1 MLLVFCSSH
10 LLLSQIIIDH
20 TCTDIR
26 QIPQTAI
33 ENAKN
38 TLHIGYGHT
47 SHGSQITDGMSG
59 LIQFANNS
67 GKGLNL
73 PDDIFAFNNGG
84 TNGAL
89 DLEEG
94 DGYGNGWLDH
104 DCGYYPDW
112 VNETREYLDAPSH
125 SDVNVIMWSWCGQAS
140 HRSEQEMIDTYLA
153 PMTQL
158 EAEYPEV
165 TFVYMT
171 GHADGSGLQGNLH
184 QRNQQI
190 RTYCRQNG
198 KVLYD
203 FYNIECY
210 DPDGTYYGDQNVND
224 QCNYN
229 GGNWAIE
236 WQNSHTQGVDWYQC
250 GSAHSQPLNANQK
263 AYAAWW
269 LWARLAGWNGPV
281 EDDTAPSVPQNP
293 VATAI
298 SQTRIDLSWDASQ
311 DVESGVTGYRVYRQ
325 GSLLTTVS
333 QTLYSD
339 FGCAPGQTYA
349 YRISAVN
356 GAGLESEQSAIVQA
370 TTPADSEPP
379 SVPTGLTAVP
389 VSSSQI
395 DLSWSASVDNS
406 AVAGYSVYRNGE
418 EFTQVAQPFF
428 SDSALDPNTTYT
440 YRVLAFDAAGNRS
453 GPSSSATATTLAASQ
468 EQQTIK
474 LQSQEYVDD
483 SFIFAH
489 QPNSNYGNE
498 SYRSA
503 IDHFV
508 IKFNL
513 PAILSGK
520 QILSA
525 KIAFYVWNQQNYAE
539 NEYLNLYCIE
549 RQWEENQVTW
559 THATTNQA
567 WTLPGGDHDSTPCAQ
582 IPHQSGQQNWDHTF
596 YPPANITALVQQWV
610 DGSRENNGL
619 LVMNSG
625 QTQIG
630 FKASEYSADRRPY
643 LEITYTDAAITLSY
657 DLLAGW
663 NFLSVPLNRQDMSI
677 STLFPGHSSSDAYRY
692 NGDGYDQIST
702 VEPHQG
708 FWLKST
714 QNQTIEISG
723 QRSTQISCNL
733 QSGWNQIGSL
743 SVAADFSDP
752 LDDPD
757 QSVPACAYTYDPLLQ
772 SYYDVTIL
780 EPAKG
785 YWVYSYNDA
794 LLIIALGSPGPPAT
808 GSTLSKTPP
817 PPPQLTAIPQ
827 QPQKKPDSFRLYPN
841 YPNPFNPV
849 TTIQYD
855 LPVSET
861 IDLRIFNHLGEEI
874 DILVQGYQKAGRH
887 QITWH
892 ANRHPSGLYFYKLKY
907 KDRIQFGK
915 MLLIK

>member
-1 MLLVFCSSH
+1 MLLVFCSSR

-33 ENAKN
+33 ENAKT

-59 LIQFANNS
+59 LIQFANNG
-67 GKGLNL
+67 GKGLDL
-73 PDDIFAFNNGG
+73 PNDIFAFNNGG
-84 TNGAL
+84 TNNAL

-112 VNETREYLDAPSH
+112 VNETRQYLDAPSH

-158 EAEYPEV
+158 ETEYPDV

-190 RTYCRQNG
+190 RSYCQQNG

-203 FYNIECY
+203 FYDIECY
-210 DPDGTYYGDQNVND
+210 DPDGVYYGDQNVDD

-250 GSAHSQPLNANQK
+250 GSAHSHPLNANQK

-269 LWARLAGWNGPV
+269 LWARLAGWSGPV

-293 VATAI
+293 LATAI

-311 DVESGVTGYRVYRQ
+311 DAESGVTGYRIYRQ

-339 FGCAPGQTYA
+339 LSCTPGQTYA
-349 YRISAVN
+349 YRVSAVN
-356 GAGLESEQSAIVQA
+356 GAGLESEQSAIAQA
-370 TTPADSEPP
+370 TTLE
-379 SVPTGLTAVP
+379 T
-389 VSSSQI
+389 
-395 DLSWSASVDNS
+395 
-406 AVAGYSVYRNGE
+406 
-418 EFTQVAQPFF
+418 
-428 SDSALDPNTTYT
+428 
-440 YRVLAFDAAGNRS
+440 
-453 GPSSSATATTLAASQ
+453 SQ
-468 EQQTIK
+468 EQHTIK
-474 LQSQEYVDD
+474 LQSRNEVDD
-483 SFIFAH
+483 SFLFADH
-489 QPNSNYGNE
+489 PNSNYGGE

-508 IKFNL
+508 IRFNL

-539 NEYLNLYCIE
+539 NEYLNLYCID
-549 RQWEENQVTW
+549 RHWEEDQVTW
-559 THATTNQA
+559 THATTSQT
-567 WTLPGGDHDSTPCAQ
+567 WTLPGGDYDATPCAQ
-582 IPHQSGQQNWDHTF
+582 IPHQSGRENWDHTF
-596 YPPANITALVQQWV
+596 YPPAEITALVQQWV
-610 DGSRENNGL
+610 DGSRENHGL
-619 LVMNSG
+619 LVLNNG

-630 FKASEYSADRRPY
+630 FKASEYAADQRPY
-643 LEITYTDAAITLSY
+643 LEITYTDAAITLAY
-657 DLLAGW
+657 DLQTGW
-663 NFLSVPLNRQDMSI
+663 NLLSVPLNRQDMSI
-677 STLFPGHSSSDAYRY
+677 STLFPGHSSQDAYNY
-692 NGDGYDQIST
+692 NGETYDQIST
-702 VEPHQG
+702 VETNQG
-708 FWLKST
+708 FWLKT
-714 QNQTIEISG
+714 NQNQTIEISG
-723 QRSTQISCNL
+723 QHSTQISCNL

-743 SVAADFSDP
+743 SVPADFSDP
-752 LDDPD
+752 MDDPD
-757 QSVPACAYTYDPLLQ
+757 QSVPACAYTYDPLFQ
-772 SYYDVTIL
+772 NYYHVTIL

-785 YWVYSYNDA
+785 YWIYSYNDA
-794 LLIIALGSPGPPAT
+794 LLIIAPGNPGPPAT
-808 GSTLSKTPP
+808 GTTLSKTPP
-817 PPPQLTAIPQ
+817 PPPQLTAIPHH
-827 QPQKKPDSFRLYPN
+827 PQKKPQLFRLYPSH
-841 YPNPFNPV
+841 PNPFNPV
-849 TTIQYD
+849 TTIRYD
-855 LPVSET
+855 LADAVDIELT
-861 IDLRIFNHLGEEI
+861 IYNHLGQEI
-874 DILVQGYQKAGRH
+874 DTLVEGYQPAGRH
-887 QITWH
+887 QVTWH
-892 ANRHPSGLYFYKLKY
+892 ANGQPSGLYFYKLKY
-907 KDRIQFGK
+907 KEQIQLGK